1 MIFSQVIRF
10 IRQELVS
17 LVSISTVVKLSEDN
31 EVNRKDRLHI
41 VDRQG
46 RNSTAAGSFQKEG
59 MIVEN

>member
-1 MIFSQVIRF
+1 MISGLGLWQWSV
-10 IRQELVS
+10 EL
-17 LVSISTVVKLSEDN
+17 KLSEDN